1 MSDSLNDPIG
11 QAILD
16 YNESK
21 KSVDIIVESDI
32 CDDDIIPSEYFFRSF
47 NEMPKIEQEALK
59 RCTGK
64 TLDIGAA
71 AGTHAKYLKKNGI
84 DVTCIEISSK
94 SVDFLKSQKITAE
107 RINFFDI
114 EGQEYNTL
122 LMLMNGIGIAG
133 KLSNLEYTLIKAK
146 SLLVSGGKLLCDSSD
161 LKFLYEDDKGAMWV
175 DLNTAYYGDFKFNMT
190 YKEHSSGWF
199 DWLYVDFKNFEK
211 IALKVGFSVE
221 KIIDIDDQYL
231 VELIKK

>member
-1 MSDSLNDPIG
+1 MSSSLNDPIG

-16 YNESK
+16 YDQTN
-21 KSVDIIVESDI
+21 KSIDIIVESDI
-32 CDDDIIPSEYFFRSF
+32 CEDDIIPSEYFFRSF

-59 RCTGK
+59 RCAGK
-64 TLDIGAA
+64 TLDVGAA
-71 AGTHAKYLKKNGI
+71 AGTHANYLKKKGI
-84 DVTCIEISSK
+84 DVTCIDISAK
-94 SVDFLKSQKITAE
+94 SVDFLKSQNYSAE

-114 EGQEYNTL
+114 EGKEYDTL

-161 LKFLYEDDKGAMWV
+161 IKFLYEDDKGAMWV

-190 YKEHSSGWF
+190 YKEHTSGWF

-231 VELIKK
+231 VELIKN